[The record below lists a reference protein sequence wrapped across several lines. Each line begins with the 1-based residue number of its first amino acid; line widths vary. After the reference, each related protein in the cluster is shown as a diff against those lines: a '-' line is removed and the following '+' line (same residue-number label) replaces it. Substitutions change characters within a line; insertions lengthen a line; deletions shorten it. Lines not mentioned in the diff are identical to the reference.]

1 VDIVVGKIHPAKK
14 RGSNKNTVLSG
25 GKKVRFKEKR
35 KNKHDRRK
43 SVRDGFFVSLSF
55 KNDRRVV
62 RDRRKTN
69 PQSNS

>member
-1 VDIVVGKIHPAKK
+1 MDIVVGKIHSAKK
-14 RGSNKNTVLSG
+14 RGSNKNTALSG
-25 GKKVRFKEKR
+25 SKKVRSKEKR
-35 KNKHDRRK
+35 KNKHDRRQ
-43 SVRDGFFVSLSF
+43 SVRDGIFVSLSF

>member
-1 VDIVVGKIHPAKK
+1 VDIVVEKIHPAKK
-14 RGSNKNTVLSG
+14 RGSNKNPVLSG

-35 KNKHDRRK
+35 KNKHDRRQ
-43 SVRDGFFVSLSF
+43 SVRDGIFVSLSF

-69 PQSNS
+69 P

>member
-1 VDIVVGKIHPAKK
+1 MDLVVEKIHAAKK
-14 RGSNKNTVLSG
+14 RGSNKNTVLPG
-25 GKKVRFKEKR
+25 GKKGRLKEKR
-35 KNKHDRRK
+35 KNKHDRRQ

-69 PQSNS
+69 P

>member
-1 VDIVVGKIHPAKK
+1 MDIIVEKIHSAKK
-14 RGSNKNTVLSG
+14 RGSNKNSVLTG
-25 GKKVRFKEKR
+25 GKKFRFKEKR
-35 KNKHDRRK
+35 KNKHDRRQ
-43 SVRDGFFVSLSF
+43 SIRDGFFVSLSF

>member
-1 VDIVVGKIHPAKK
+1 MDIVIEKIDAAKK

-25 GKKVRFKEKR
+25 GKKVRFKDKR
-35 KNKHDRRK
+35 KNKHDRRQ

-69 PQSNS
+69 PQRNS

>member
-1 VDIVVGKIHPAKK
+1 MDIVVEKINPAKK
-14 RGSNKNTVLSG
+14 RGSNKNLALPL

-43 SVRDGFFVSLSF
+43 SVRDGVFVSLSF
-55 KNDRRVV
+55 KDDRRVG

-69 PQSNS
+69 S

>member
-1 VDIVVGKIHPAKK
+1 MDIVVEKIHAAKK
-14 RGSNKNTVLSG
+14 RGSNKNTVLPG
-25 GKKVRFKEKR
+25 AKKVRLKEKR
-35 KNKHDRRK
+35 KNKHDRRQ

-69 PQSNS
+69 PQSNA

>member
-1 VDIVVGKIHPAKK
+1 MDIVVEKIHSTKK
-14 RGSNKNTVLSG
+14 HGSNKNTVLSG

-35 KNKHDRRK
+35 KNKNDRRQ
-43 SVRDGFFVSLSF
+43 SIRGGFFVSLSF
-55 KNDRRVV
+55 KDDRRVV

>member
-1 VDIVVGKIHPAKK
+1 MDIVVGKIHPAKK

-25 GKKVRFKEKR
+25 GKKVRFKENR

-43 SVRDGFFVSLSF
+43 NVRDGFFVSLSF
-55 KNDRRVV
+55 KDDRRVV

-69 PQSNS
+69 PQSIS

>member
-1 VDIVVGKIHPAKK
+1 MDIIVEKIHPAKK
-14 RGSNKNTVLSG
+14 RGSNKNTVLSQ

-35 KNKHDRRK
+35 KNKHDRRQ

-55 KNDRRVV
+55 KDDRRVG

-69 PQSNS
+69 P